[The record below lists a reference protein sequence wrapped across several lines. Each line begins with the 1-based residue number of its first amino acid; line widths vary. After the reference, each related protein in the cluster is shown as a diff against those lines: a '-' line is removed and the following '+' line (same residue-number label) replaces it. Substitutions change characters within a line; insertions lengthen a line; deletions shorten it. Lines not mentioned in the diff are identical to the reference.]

1 VLENLSNFSEE
12 MISYPLSS
20 LLIIMSEQGVDKH
33 YIPEKEFRSILKTL
47 SDCENEEK
55 MKIIL
60 KSFKSFLDMSTNNH
74 KLLVQCG
81 FFSKVID
88 ILK

>member
-1 VLENLSNFSEE
+1 

-20 LLIIMSEQGVDKH
+20 LLIIMSDQSSDKQ
-33 YIPEKEFRSILKTL
+33 YLPEKEFRSILKTL

-60 KSFKSFLDMSTNNH
+60 KNFKSFLDMSTNNH
-74 KLLVQCG
+74 KLLIQCG
-81 FFSKVID
+81 FFSKVVD